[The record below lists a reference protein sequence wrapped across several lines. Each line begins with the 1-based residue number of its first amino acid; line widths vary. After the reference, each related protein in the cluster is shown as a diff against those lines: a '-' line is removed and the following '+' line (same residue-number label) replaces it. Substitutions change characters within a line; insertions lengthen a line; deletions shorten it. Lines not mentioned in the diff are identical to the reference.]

1 MKRGNGIVVLL
12 GVIAAS
18 FACCIFASSN
28 ASAVTSI
35 EAVYEQA
42 WSSKEGNLKI
52 LDTLKPTDVVLNP
65 HKLDIYG
72 ACAEYISHWNNGN
85 GDPSKST
92 RIIWHGKG
100 KFNDY
105 FSCQKRTYDKDD
117 LYNLPFD
124 GENWGEGYSIT
135 TQDRGGTP
143 KEFDYNDSDVAG
155 PDSNGVYPSFTVV
168 SPGAAVDV
176 VGGKTYDLH
185 MTLYDIKVKIDKPCD
200 TDDGNATVVALLY
213 GWTTDQSKMKYHKDM
228 YGYSYFLGQSLIKK
242 ARCRG
247 GALYKVKI
255 ELYDGNTKVNG
266 KRLLWAVNDIDIG
279 DRFYYGS
286 DGKTYTTNQEYNP
299 YNWQYAEH
307 FRFLRDENNDIY
319 GATEDTYISMVDILD
334 GKSHDGCSRK
344 KRDEQELAFEYDA
357 IFHNIKTSGG
367 SWNHCV
373 DNDDSGST
381 NDNSTSALFVID
393 STDFRFEWGGSK
405 CGTTIDSAPYSEFG
419 GKTVIKYNGD
429 EVESGTVKTVHG
441 STSGTISFDHY
452 IRREFGTAEEETEL
466 FTVIRNDWKFNPGNR
481 NSVYDGSFD
490 FKLAHKDTYQRV
502 YTTTG
507 TDYNNTG
514 SGYRATLSPGQTKTY
529 THELKFQ
536 HTSVSNSS
544 AAFDTVGE
552 KSITV
557 KRPPATFTAT
567 VTPTVKNGSTNATI
581 NSNKRVKITDPDGK
595 YTVDFAYT
603 IARDND
609 TSGDTVETPW
619 NTNLTKNGNIP
630 SPSYEASGTAN
641 RTEGQSKGDDIT
653 GQTYTGNLRYG
664 ESITFCG
671 NIHYKSII
679 DASRSD
685 DTGRTVSEC
694 VTVWRD
700 NATCDFFPEFQYGL
714 ENASNVG
721 RIGVNN
727 YTLVGNQD
735 NPTYTVPYTTPDVSI
750 FARPGD
756 SVRFYLQMC
765 AGTLYPIREKNMTN
779 KTVTYKASGE
789 STKLSGDGNGYLF
802 RQSVSVVDGSFFN
815 PRIWTSA
822 NDGHNY
828 NFLRDKNL
836 IGDFWSPNG
845 QAEKKYRC
853 GAVGDMENG
862 HYQIA
867 GKLNCGRSENP
878 AYDIGVI
885 DVGSTITQKLEWDEM
900 TYANG
905 AFDNSRNAHRVATA
919 SVVTPYNYVLKP
931 YVTNGGGGNKV
942 AYLGETAKMSPGVVV
957 TARKNTAF
965 PNGKQTYATITKPT
979 DINVKYYFTTASGSV
994 IAEAAVPESSR
1005 SGARLNPNGSNGGT
1019 GLSDIYSS
1027 AIESGGTLLPEV
1039 DVPIPENTVHVG
1051 DKVCVEVS
1059 VYPADSHDDP
1069 NATTV
1074 LGGGNNGEALK
1085 ETSNGSNW
1093 ATAVSCS
1100 TIAKKPTMSV
1110 ESSNAYSATEF
1121 KTAQYARNNGG
1132 KMFNFGSWSEYG
1144 VFGRVNTGASI
1155 FVSGAALGYSRDGYP
1170 ASRAA
1175 NAPRANDAASA
1186 DNKKVSTK
1194 TNSDKC
1200 TFMTQTFANAECNPG
1215 YSKIGG
1221 VMATQYEQ
1229 RIKERYSSDA
1239 GTFSVAGLGV
1249 KSFDSVNYY
1258 DVSGYNG
1265 SDVIVEPSGILRFD
1279 SKNNLYIASLPNVS
1293 NAQFAEKG
1301 IERPNRTIVY
1311 SAPNKNI
1318 VIDGNLNYDSGAK
1331 GAIDDLTQV
1340 IIIAKNVYFTNTP
1353 TYTNAIIIAES
1364 VNTCKYATDSKVA
1377 VGGKGGTVTIDSNIC
1392 SQALRF
1398 DSPVIVKKLILNRTA
1413 GADNGENA
1421 IRRAEI
1427 FNLNMA
1433 NFLWSFNQMSRL
1445 SQATTTYSREL
1456 PTRY

>member
-1 MKRGNGIVVLL
+1 MKSRRKALVLL
-12 GVIAAS
+12 AALVACVVSAIIQS
-18 FACCIFASSN
+18 FD
-28 ASAVTSI
+28 ASALTSI
-35 EAVYEQA
+35 EGVYNQ
-42 WSSKEGNLKI
+42 SYSTLEGNLVIKDDMI
-52 LDTLKPTDVVLNP
+52 PTDVI
-65 HKLDIYG
+65 LDENKVGFYY
-72 ACAEYISHWNNGN
+72 AC
-85 GDPSKST
+85 
-92 RIIWHGKG
+92 
-100 KFNDY
+100 
-105 FSCQKRTYDKDD
+105 
-117 LYNLPFD
+117 YNHYVAKNKMTNQHP
-124 GENWGEGYSIT
+124 EWSGYSIT
-135 TQDRGGTP
+135 FSGRTASAFDCYAKDAGSKTNLVFQGEDRG
-143 KEFDYNDSDVAG
+143 N
-155 PDSNGVYPSFTVV
+155 SFTIAWDHDNSMTEGTWTYNNADDYIKIV
-168 SPGAAVDV
+168 SSEAAVDV
-176 VGGKTYDLH
+176 QTGAA
-185 MTLYDIKVKIDKPCD
+185 YDIYMIFSNINVRMYDCVKKDGD
-200 TDDGNATVVALLY
+200 TTLASIAY
-213 GWTTDQSKMKYHKDM
+213 GWGNNMGS
-228 YGYSYFLGQSLIKK
+228 SYTNLAGMSFLTGKSIEGKS
-242 ARCRG
+242 RCRS
-247 GALYKVKI
+247 GALFNVKVELHDHATGEKI
-255 ELYDGNTKVNG
+255 NG
-266 KRLLWAVNDIDIG
+266 KKMIWALNDIDIG
-279 DRFYYGS
+279 DRMNSKEGGNEYS
-286 DGKTYTTNQEYNP
+286 ATYN
-299 YNWQYAEH
+299 YAEH
-307 FRFLRDENNDIY
+307 FRFLRDSDNNIR
-319 GATEDTYISMVDILD
+319 GAVDEEIDGERLRTYVSMVDILD
-334 GKSHDGCSRK
+334 GTEHGECNNSVRG
-344 KRDEQELAFEYDA
+344 EQELFFKNDVIY
-357 IFHNIKTSGG
+357 HNIYVNKNP
-367 SWNHCV
+367 NHCV
-373 DNDDSGST
+373 NSENGATD
-381 NDNSTSALFVID
+381 DNSTSALFLVD
-393 STDFRFEWGGSK
+393 TTDFEFEWGGSK
-405 CGTTIDSAPYSEFG
+405 CGTTIDSAPYSKFVG
-419 GKTVIKYNGD
+419 M
-429 EVESGTVKTVHG
+429 
-441 STSGTISFDHY
+441 
-452 IRREFGTAEEETEL
+452 TEL
-466 FTVIRNDWKFNPGNR
+466 W
-481 NSVYDGSFD
+481 YDGSMSYNGRPINADNPITVNSATSKPIIFNHYIKREMGISTNESEPYRIKVND
-490 FKLAHKDTYQRV
+490 WQKKETVSGSLVFGSVTDHDYKLA
-502 YTTTG
+502 YTTHNYPNSYG
-507 TDYNNTG
+507 
-514 SGYRATLSPGQTKTY
+514 GYRAYLSPGQTKTY
-529 THELKFQ
+529 KHELEYRLSNVNNKNY
-536 HTSVSNSS
+536 VS
-544 AAFDTVGE
+544 AGE
-552 KSITV
+552 RAIV
-557 KRPPATFTAT
+557 LKRPPATFTGG
-567 VTPTVKNGSTNATI
+567 VTPTVKNGNTNATI
-581 NSNKRVKITDPDGK
+581 NSSKRVKITDPDGK
-595 YTVDFAYT
+595 YTVDFAYI
-603 IARDND
+603 IARNND
-609 TSGDTVETPW
+609 TAGDTVGTPW
-619 NTNLTKNGNIP
+619 NTDLTKNGNIP
-630 SPSYEASGTAN
+630 SPSYEASGAAN

-671 NIHYKSII
+671 NIRYKSII
-679 DASRSD
+679 DATNGDTRS
-685 DTGRTVSEC
+685 TVSEC

-765 AGTLYPIREKNMTN
+765 AGTLYPIREKNITN
-779 KTVTYKASGE
+779 KTVSYKASGE
-789 STKLSGDGNGYLF
+789 STKLSGNGNGYLF

-867 GKLNCGRSENP
+867 GKLDCGRSENP

-905 AFDNSRNAHRVATA
+905 TFDNSRNAHRVATA

-979 DINVKYYFTTASGSV
+979 DINVKYYFATASGSV
-994 IAEAAVPESSR
+994 IAEAAVSESSR

-1059 VYPADSHDDP
+1059 VYPADSHDNP

-1074 LGGGNNGEALK
+1074 LGGGNNGEALR

-1144 VFGRVNTGASI
+1144 VFGRVNTGTSI

-1318 VIDGNLNYDSGAK
+1318 VIDGNLNYGSGAK

-1340 IIIAKNVYFTNTP
+1340 IIIAKNVYFTNVP

-1364 VNTCKYATDSKVA
+1364 VNTCKYATGSKVA
-1377 VGGKGGTVTIDSNIC
+1377 VGGKGGAVTIDSNLC
-1392 SQALRF
+1392 NQALRF